1 MNVEEKL
8 YKLTQIGIA
17 LSRERNLRVL
27 LSKILSEARAFTN
40 AEGGSLY
47 IHQDNKLTFA
57 VSQNDVL
64 YSERDTIRCQVFRGK
79 TLDIDSNSIAGHAA
93 FTGETI
99 NIANAYNI
107 PKDAPYT
114 IDRSFDIENQYCTK
128 SMLVIPMGEK
138 NDKLIGVLALI
149 NALNSSGKVIPFAR
163 EYEMLIAALAS
174 QAAVAIH
181 NAQLN
186 QHLQEAYLDTIMR
199 LSRAAEFRDK
209 DTAFHL
215 EKISTYSAI
224 IADQLGFPQKYVDD
238 IRYASPMHDIGKI
251 GISDSILLKPGK
263 LTSEEFEQMKQ
274 HTVYGADIL
283 KNAKSDVLELS
294 LEIALTHHE
303 RYDGTGYPTGLK
315 GKEIPWGGRI
325 VAVADVFDAL
335 TSKRC
340 YKDAWETD
348 KAIDY
353 ITELSGKQFDPAVV
367 KAFHSS
373 LPKILEAKQTY
384 EDV

>member
-8 YKLTQIGIA
+8 YKLTEIGIA
-17 LSRERNLRVL
+17 LSSERNLRVL
-27 LSKILSEARAFTN
+27 LAKILTEARAFTN

-47 IHQDNKLTFA
+47 IRKRDKLVFS

-64 YSERDTIRCQVFRGK
+64 YSQQDTIRCQVFRGK
-79 TLDIDSNSIAGHAA
+79 MLEIDSNSIAGYAA
-93 FTGETI
+93 LTKETI
-99 NIANAYNI
+99 NIADAYHI
-107 PKDAPYT
+107 PKDAPYN
-114 IDRSFDIENQYCTK
+114 IDRSFDIQNKYRTK
-128 SMLVIPMGEK
+128 SMLVIPMGET
-138 NDKLIGVLALI
+138 NEELIGVLALI
-149 NALNSSGKVIPFAR
+149 NARDNDEIIPFSK
-163 EYEMLIAALAS
+163 EYESLISSLAS

-186 QHLQEAYLDTIMR
+186 QQLQDAYLDTILR

-215 EKISTYSAI
+215 EKISTYSTI
-224 IADQLGFPQKYVDD
+224 IARQLGFSQKYIDD

-263 LTSEEFEQMKQ
+263 LTSDEFEQMKQ
-274 HTVYGADIL
+274 HTIYGADIL

-294 LEIALTHHE
+294 LKIALTHHE
-303 RYDGTGYPTGLK
+303 KYDGSGYPTGLK
-315 GKEIPWGGRI
+315 GDEIPWGGRI
-325 VAVADVFDAL
+325 VAIADVFDAL

-340 YKDAWETD
+340 YKEAWETQ

-353 ITELSGKQFDPAVV
+353 ITELSGKQFDPKVV
-367 KAFHSS
+367 EAFHIS
-373 LPKILEAKQTY
+373 LEKILEAKDTY
-384 EDV
+384 ESN

>member
-1 MNVEEKL
+1 MNAQGH
-8 YKLTQIGIA
+8 Y
-17 LSRERNLRVL
+17 
-27 LSKILSEARAFTN
+27 LSEHVD
-40 AEGGSLY
+40 
-47 IHQDNKLTFA
+47 IVQ
-57 VSQNDVL
+57 Q
-64 YSERDTIRCQVFRGK
+64 FR
-79 TLDIDSNSIAGHAA
+79 
-93 FTGETI
+93 
-99 NIANAYNI
+99 
-107 PKDAPYT
+107 
-114 IDRSFDIENQYCTK
+114 
-128 SMLVIPMGEK
+128 
-138 NDKLIGVLALI
+138 
-149 NALNSSGKVIPFAR
+149 
-163 EYEMLIAALAS
+163 
-174 QAAVAIH
+174 
-181 NAQLN
+181 
-186 QHLQEAYLDTIMR
+186 
-199 LSRAAEFRDK
+199 
-209 DTAFHL
+209 
-215 EKISTYSAI
+215 
-224 IADQLGFPQKYVDD
+224 
-238 IRYASPMHDIGKI
+238 
-251 GISDSILLKPGK
+251 
-263 LTSEEFEQMKQ
+263 TSEEFEQMKQ